1 MTEGTGV
8 PAPGART
15 IVLPAEP
22 SSAAIARQFVRDLLH
37 GSRHDG
43 LEEAALLC
51 VTELVANVSCHT
63 GSHDCVVTVVDE
75 PNELLIEVADTAG
88 EMPAMETPPGLSEH
102 GRGLRIID
110 ALAGEWGVCRRPP
123 GKAVWIRLT

>member
-15 IVLPAEP
+15 IVLAAEP
-22 SSAAIARQFVRDLLH
+22 SSAAAARQFVRDLLR
-37 GSRHDG
+37 GSRHYG
-43 LEEAALLC
+43 LEDVALLC

-63 GSHDCVVTVVDE
+63 DSTDCVVTVVDE
-75 PNELLIEVADTAG
+75 AEDLLIEVADTAG
-88 EMPAMETPPGLSEH
+88 DLPAMESPSRMSEH

-110 ALAGEWGVCRRPP
+110 ALAGEWGVRRRPA
-123 GKAVWIRLT
+123 GKAVWVRLT